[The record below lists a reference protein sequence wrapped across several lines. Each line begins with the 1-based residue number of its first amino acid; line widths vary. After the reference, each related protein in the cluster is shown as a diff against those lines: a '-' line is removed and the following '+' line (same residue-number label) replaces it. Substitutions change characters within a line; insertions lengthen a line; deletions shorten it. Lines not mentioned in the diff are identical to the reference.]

1 MLTSL
6 RLVLRGLLKRPSF
19 TVLVLATLGVGIGAT
34 TAIFSAVDA
43 VMLRPLAVRDPS
55 HLVMLWESNEE
66 RGWHQVQV
74 APANAFDWRAQVS
87 AFEDVALVNETPL
100 SRGMSAAGTATI
112 PVTAVE
118 LSGNALSLLGARPML
133 GRTFRMDETW
143 SDAAPVVV
151 LGHDVW
157 LSQFHA
163 DSGIVGKSIRLDGTS
178 YEVIGV
184 LAAGFKYPVTDT
196 DLFVTFRWTAARRAS
211 IWFRQA
217 HVERAIARLKPGV
230 SLSQASQELA
240 AVSARLEAQYPTTN
254 RAMRAGMTPLHRFLV
269 GDRRLPLLLLLGAV
283 GLLQLIVCA
292 NVANLMLV
300 RALTRRQELAVRSA
314 LGAGRRRLV
323 WEVLGESLAFA
334 VFGSIIGLMLG
345 VYGLDAIQAM
355 RPEGLPDLVFR
366 LDWRMLAFTAALAV
380 TSAVLAGIHPAL
392 VSSRIDVQTQLAE
405 GGRTGSTGR
414 SGLLAAHFLTA
425 FEVAIAVTLVAGAGL
440 LLRSIGKLR
449 EVDPGVNMENV
460 LTFEVSPPSGIYRS
474 DPEKLAFAQ
483 RFLERIGQIPG
494 VVNAGAARVLP
505 FTGPGWSSDF
515 TVEGWPADRYGVEV
529 RHFEATAGYFRAL
542 QVPLLEGDLLP
553 DQLLPDR
560 PRPVLVNKA
569 FVDRYF
575 PGESPLGRRVTF
587 DRVPDSTSYWYTIIG
602 VVGNERMELASETPP
617 QIIGHLSSDTPGNM
631 QYVVKT
637 ATSPS
642 ALVPQVRA
650 ALAAIDPEV
659 PLRRLRTMNE
669 VALDALAADRYLMVL
684 LGVFAVVAL
693 GLAVVGVY
701 GVAAQAARA
710 RTREIGIRLALGATA
725 RDVLR
730 TLMTRG
736 LGFATVGVVAGIG
749 GALASGRV
757 LGRLLFRVE
766 PTDPLTLVSV
776 AALLLVV
783 ALAAIVAP
791 ARKATRLD
799 PRDVLTVE

>member
-1 MLTSL
+1 MLTNL

-19 TVLVLATLGVGIGAT
+19 TLLVLGTLGVGIGAT
-34 TAIFSAVDA
+34 TAIFSAVNE

-55 HLVMLWESNEE
+55 RLVMLWESNEE

-74 APANAFDWRAQVS
+74 APANALDWREQVS

-100 SRGMSAAGTATI
+100 SRGLSATGTATV

-118 LSGNALSLLGARPML
+118 LSGNALSMLGARPML

-143 SDAAPVVV
+143 ADAAPVVV

-184 LAAGFKYPVTDT
+184 LAGGFKYPVTNT

-230 SLSQASQELA
+230 SLAQASQELA
-240 AVSARLEAQYPTTN
+240 GVSTRLAAQYPNTN
-254 RAMRAGMTPLHRFLV
+254 RGMKAGMTPLHRFLV
-269 GDRRLPLLLLLGAV
+269 GDRRLSLLLLLGAV

-292 NVANLMLV
+292 NVANLMLA

-314 LGAGRRRLV
+314 LGAGRRRLL

-334 VFGSIIGLMLG
+334 VLGSIIGLTLG

-355 RPEGLPDLVFR
+355 RPDGLPDLVFR

-380 TSAVLAGIHPAL
+380 TSAMLAGIHPAL
-392 VSSRIDVQTQLAE
+392 VSSRIDVQAQLAE
-405 GGRTGSTGR
+405 GGRTGSAGR
-414 SGLLAAHFLTA
+414 SGLLAAHALTA
-425 FEVAIAVTLVAGAGL
+425 FEVAVAVILVAGAGL
-440 LLRSIGKLR
+440 LVRSIGKLR
-449 EVDPGVNMENV
+449 DVDPGVNMDNV
-460 LTFEVSPPSGIYRS
+460 LTFEVSPPSGIYHS
-474 DPEKLAFAQ
+474 DPEKLVFAQ
-483 RFLERIGQIPG
+483 RFLERIERIPG

-515 TVEGWPADRYGVEV
+515 TMEGWPTDRYGVEV
-529 RHFEATAGYFRAL
+529 RHFEASAGYFRAL
-542 QVPLLEGDLLP
+542 QVPLLEGELLP

-587 DRVPDSTSYWYTIIG
+587 DRVPDSTSWWYTIIG

-637 ATSPS
+637 TTSPS
-642 ALVPQVRA
+642 GLVPQVRA

-659 PLRRLRTMNE
+659 PLRRVRTMNQ

-710 RTREIGIRLALGATA
+710 RTREIGIRLALGATT

-736 LGFATVGVVAGIG
+736 LGFVAVGVAAGIG

-766 PTDPLTLVSV
+766 PTDPLTLASV
-776 AALLLVV
+776 AALLFIV
-783 ALAAIVAP
+783 AVAAIIAP